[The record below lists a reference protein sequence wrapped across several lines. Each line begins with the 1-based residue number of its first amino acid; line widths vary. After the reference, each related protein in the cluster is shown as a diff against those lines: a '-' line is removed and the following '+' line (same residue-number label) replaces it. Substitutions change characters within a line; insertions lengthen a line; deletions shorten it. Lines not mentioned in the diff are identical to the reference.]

1 MERSWKLCPRL
12 GSAWPM
18 LGKHLVRRE
27 EMNGQHQ
34 TGLSSWL
41 ERSQEAWDDMAL
53 PWQPRPRYKKLRLW
67 MWIA

>member
-1 MERSWKLCPRL
+1 
-12 GSAWPM
+12 M

-27 EMNGQHQ
+27 ETNGQHQ

-41 ERSQEAWDDMAL
+41 ERSQEAWDDKAL
-53 PWQPRPRYKKLRLW
+53 PWQPRRRYKKLHLW